1 MNNGYEFNNEYYKN
15 IVNNMK
21 LTIFDIIAN
30 EEAKLSKAAD
40 ILNNQP
46 EGTDISKGVE
56 LYNNQKNCITN
67 MTLLANDLSSI
78 FSQFDYNS
86 YLIDNTFS
94 FENPVETVE
103 NQVNENM
110 NANQE
115 HETIVNDTENSSI
128 NSISQDSTETSD
140 SIDTVKD
147 EIGIPQEIVETPV
160 EENVTGD
167 MIVENEKV
175 SQDIVG
181 SSANNDSTIIS
192 NESTE
197 SSEEIVPVENEIST
211 PEIDTE
217 STDVITPAEGEVN
230 ASEVVSETTDVIA
243 PTEGE
248 VNASEVV
255 SETTD
260 AIAPTEDEVNASEAV
275 SETTDVITPAED
287 EVNASEVVS
296 ESTDVIAPIV
306 EQSIA
311 PQDNAFTTEEN
322 APKVEETADSQEIV
336 ASVAEETP
344 DEKEKT
350 TVIPAD
356 SLDDDVVEEKLT
368 DDGVNQITSLTE
380 EKVDDT
386 TSEEKIDFVAVD
398 PVFSRAILVTK
409 KQTKNLRGSLSSKT
423 QEFNSFVLKNKNV
436 SDKELI
442 DNGLLEPVD
451 NIEEK
456 IEKMMEDANNLYK
469 EGKTDEAQALY
480 EKISELNS
488 QLKET
493 SVSK

>member
-1 MNNGYEFNNEYYKN
+1 
-15 IVNNMK
+15 MK

-30 EEAKLSKAAD
+30 EEAKLSKAAE

-86 YLIDNTFS
+86 SVIDNTFS

-115 HETIVNDTENSSI
+115 NETIVNETENSYI

-140 SIDTVKD
+140 SIDNVKD
-147 EIGIPQEIVETPV
+147 ETSIPQEIVETPV
-160 EENVTGD
+160 EENVTGN
-167 MIVENEKV
+167 MIDENEKV
-175 SQDIVG
+175 SQDIIE

-211 PEIDTE
+211 PEIDNET
-217 STDVITPAEGEVN
+217 TDVITPAEDEVN
-230 ASEVVSETTDVIA
+230 ASEIVSETTDVITPAEDEVSASEVVSETTDVIA
-243 PTEGE
+243 PTEDE
-248 VNASEVV
+248 VNASEV
-255 SETTD
+255 
-260 AIAPTEDEVNASEAV
+260 V

-296 ESTDVIAPIV
+296 ETTDVITPAEDEVNASEVVSETTDVIAPVV

-311 PQDNAFTTEEN
+311 PQ
-322 APKVEETADSQEIV
+322 EIV
-336 ASVAEETP
+336 ASSVAEETP
-344 DEKEKT
+344 EAKEET

-356 SLDDDVVEEKLT
+356 SLDDNVVEEKLT
-368 DDGVNQITSLTE
+368 DDSVSQITSLTE

-386 TSEEKIDFVAVD
+386 TSEEKIDFVAID

-409 KQTKNLRGSLSSKT
+409 KQTKNLRDSLSSKT
-423 QEFNSFVLKNKNV
+423 QEFNSFVLRNKNV

>member
-30 EEAKLSKAAD
+30 EEAKLSKAVE

-86 YLIDNTFS
+86 SLIDNTFS

-103 NQVNENM
+103 KQVNENM

-115 HETIVNDTENSSI
+115 NETIVNETENSYI

-147 EIGIPQEIVETPV
+147 EIGIPQEIVKTPV

-181 SSANNDSTIIS
+181 SSANNDSTFIS

-230 ASEVVSETTDVIA
+230 ASEVVSETTDVI
-243 PTEGE
+243 T
-248 VNASEVV
+248 
-255 SETTD
+255 
-260 AIAPTEDEVNASEAV
+260 PTEDEVNASEAV

-344 DEKEKT
+344 DAKEKT

-368 DDGVNQITSLTE
+368 DDGVSQITSLTE